1 MTGPYVG
8 GALDL
13 GAIKQQAEARAQAQ
27 SQPAHAGAA
36 GSGGGIAPFFEV
48 TEQNFENDLVRRSAE
63 VPVIALIGSPRSPAS
78 EQLKKDFEEMAAAGG
93 LKFIVGYINADVVPQ
108 VAQVFGVQ
116 NLPTTVAI
124 AAGQPVTNFEGG
136 QPRENLEQWVAAI
149 VDKLGPQLKGL
160 PEQEEAGEGPAE
172 EVADPRLS
180 LAEEAL
186 NRGDFDSAIATYEEI
201 LAAEPDNVEIKQ
213 ARDTTLLLK
222 RLDPA
227 NRSEDPIAAADAA
240 PEDVSKQLD
249 AADAEVVAG
258 APDRAFERLIEAM
271 KRTAGDDKEQLKTR
285 LLELFGLFDSGD
297 PRVLAARTKLASA
310 LY

>member
-13 GAIKQQAEARAQAQ
+13 GAIKQRAEAKAKAQEQGTTGA
-27 SQPAHAGAA
+27 PA
-36 GSGGGIAPFFEV
+36 GIQPFFEV

-124 AAGQPVTNFEGG
+124 AAGQPVTNFEGS

-149 VDKLGPQLKGL
+149 VEKLGPQLRGL
-160 PEQEEAGEGPAE
+160 QDTGAEQPQEEAS
-172 EVADPRLS
+172 DPRL
-180 LAEEAL
+180 LVAEDAL
-186 NRGDFDSAIATYEEI
+186 NAGDFDAAIAAYDEV
-201 LAAEPDNVEIKQ
+201 LAAEPDNAEIKQ
-213 ARDTTLLLK
+213 ARATTVVLK
-222 RLDPA
+222 RLKASAKDG
-227 NRSEDPIAAADAA
+227 DPIAEAEDNPQDVDKQLAAADAHI
-240 PEDVSKQLD
+240 
-249 AADAEVVAG
+249 VAG
-258 APDRAFERLIEAM
+258 TPDVAFSRLIDAM
-271 KRTAGDDKEQLKTR
+271 KVTAGDDKARLKDR
-285 LLELFGLFDSGD
+285 LLELFALYDSGD
-297 PRVLAARTKLASA
+297 PRVLAARTQLASA

>member
-13 GAIKQQAEARAQAQ
+13 GAIKQQAEAKAKAQEQGTTGA
-27 SQPAHAGAA
+27 SAGVQ
-36 GSGGGIAPFFEV
+36 PFFEV

-149 VDKLGPQLKGL
+149 IDKLGPQLKGL
-160 PEQEEAGEGPAE
+160 SEQEEAGEGPAE

>member
-13 GAIKQQAEARAQAQ
+13 GAIKQQAEAKAKAQEQ
-27 SQPAHAGAA
+27 GSTGVPA
-36 GSGGGIAPFFEV
+36 GIQPFFEV

-124 AAGQPVTNFEGG
+124 AAGQPVTNFEGS

-149 VDKLGPQLKGL
+149 VDKLGPQLRGL
-160 PEQEEAGEGPAE
+160 QDAGAEQPQEEAS
-172 EVADPRLS
+172 DPRL
-180 LAEEAL
+180 LVAEDAL
-186 NRGDFDSAIATYEEI
+186 NAGDFDAAIAAYDKV
-201 LAAEPDNVEIKQ
+201 LAAEPDNAEIKQ
-213 ARDTTLLLK
+213 ARATTVVLK
-222 RLDPA
+222 RLKASAKDG
-227 NRSEDPIAAADAA
+227 DPIAEAEDNPQDVDMQLAAADAHI
-240 PEDVSKQLD
+240 
-249 AADAEVVAG
+249 VAG
-258 APDRAFERLIEAM
+258 APDVAFSRLIDAM
-271 KRTAGDDKEQLKTR
+271 KITAGDDKARLKDR
-285 LLELFGLFDSGD
+285 LLELFALYDSGD
-297 PRVLAARTKLASA
+297 PRVLAARTQLASA

>member
-13 GAIKQQAEARAQAQ
+13 GAIKQQAEAKAKAQEQGTTGA
-27 SQPAHAGAA
+27 SAGVR
-36 GSGGGIAPFFEV
+36 PFFEV

-160 PEQEEAGEGPAE
+160 SEQAQTGESREEET
-172 EVADPRLS
+172 ADPRLS

-201 LAAEPDNVEIKQ
+201 LAAEPDNAEIKQ

-271 KRTAGDDKEQLKTR
+271 KRTAGDEKEQLKTR

>member
-13 GAIKQQAEARAQAQ
+13 GAIKQQAEARAKAQ
-27 SQPAHAGAA
+27 EQGSTGVPA
-36 GSGGGIAPFFEV
+36 GIQPFFEV

-93 LKFIVGYINADVVPQ
+93 LKFIVGYINADVAPQ

-124 AAGQPVTNFEGG
+124 AAGQPVTNFEGS

-160 PEQEEAGEGPAE
+160 PEQGEAGQDSEEEAP
-172 EVADPRLS
+172 DPRLS

-186 NRGDFDSAIATYEEI
+186 NRGDFDSAIVTYEEI
-201 LAAEPDNVEIKQ
+201 LAAEPDNAEIKQ

-227 NRSEDPIAAADAA
+227 NRSEDPIAAAEAA
-240 PEDVSKQLD
+240 PEDVTKQLD

>member
-13 GAIKQQAEARAQAQ
+13 GAIKQQAEAKAKAQQQGSEGA
-27 SQPAHAGAA
+27 PA
-36 GSGGGIAPFFEV
+36 GIQPFFDV
-48 TEQNFENDLVRRSAE
+48 TEENFEQDLVRRSAE

-78 EQLKKDFEEMAAAGG
+78 EQLKKYFEEMAAAGG

-124 AAGQPVTNFEGG
+124 AAGQPVTNFEGS
-136 QPRENLEQWVAAI
+136 QPRANLEQWIAAI
-149 VDKLGPQLKGL
+149 VEKLGPQLKGL

-271 KRTAGDDKEQLKTR
+271 KRTAGDDKEQLKIR

>member
-13 GAIKQQAEARAQAQ
+13 GAIKQQAEAKAKAQEQ
-27 SQPAHAGAA
+27 GSTGVPA
-36 GSGGGIAPFFEV
+36 GIQPFFEV

-136 QPRENLEQWVAAI
+136 QPRENLEQWIAAI

-160 PEQEEAGEGPAE
+160 PTQDETGENTEEA
-172 EVADPRLS
+172 ADPRLG

-227 NRSEDPIAAADAA
+227 NRSEDPIAAAEAA
-240 PEDVSKQLD
+240 PEDVTKQLD

-271 KRTAGDDKEQLKTR
+271 KRTAGDEKEQLKTR

>member
-13 GAIKQQAEARAQAQ
+13 GAIKQQAEAKAKAQEQGTTGA
-27 SQPAHAGAA
+27 SAGVR
-36 GSGGGIAPFFEV
+36 PFFEV

-116 NLPTTVAI
+116 NLPTIVAI

-160 PEQEEAGEGPAE
+160 SEQDMVGENPEEEA
-172 EVADPRLS
+172 ADPRLS
-180 LAEEAL
+180 LAEDAL
-186 NRGDFDSAIATYEEI
+186 NRGDFDAAIATYEEI
-201 LAAEPDNVEIKQ
+201 LAVESDNAEIKQ

-271 KRTAGDDKEQLKTR
+271 KRTAGDEKEQLKTR